1 LAIFASLDQRLGQ
14 ARDLIDK
21 ALLDSK
27 DIQNDLATSG
37 TRKKTIAV
45 LTELSRKME
54 YLLLQAPGPGSA
66 QDRHRRKASD
76 GLGPVASWEELEA
89 LFNNIRHFH
98 EDIMNLI
105 RQLSLAGGVSDS
117 HGHGK

>member
-27 DIQNDLATSG
+27 DIQNDFATSG

-45 LTELSRKME
+45 LTELSRNME
-54 YLLLQAPGPGSA
+54 YLLLHAPKDSEVPGSA
-66 QDRHRRKASD
+66 Q
-76 GLGPVASWEELEA
+76 GPVASWAEVEA

-117 HGHGK
+117 HSHGK